1 MKEKKGEIM
10 RPIILL
16 SNDDGYYAQGILF
29 LYKKLITWADV
40 ILVAPETNQSASS
53 NSLTL
58 DRPLKVTSIAK
69 NQYAINGRPA
79 DCVHVAL
86 TSDLFPKPDLVIS
99 GINNGMNM
107 GEDTLYS
114 GTVAAAME
122 GFLFGIPSMALSL
135 TKKGYPC
142 LDSVA
147 CFSSDF
153 IRYMYEQSH
162 GKAQLLN
169 INIPPIENL
178 TLDNVALTR
187 LGRRY
192 PSNPVVQSMNP
203 RGDTFYWIGSAGQ
216 PKVADEGTD
225 FYAISK
231 NQVSVTPLQ
240 IDLTDQFALNSLKN
254 IFGQS

>member
-1 MKEKKGEIM
+1 M

-16 SNDDGYYAQGILF
+16 SNDDGYYAQGISI
-29 LYKKLITWADV
+29 LYKKLMVWADV

-58 DRPLKVTSIAK
+58 DRPLKVTQMAK
-69 NQYAINGRPA
+69 NQYAINGGPA

-107 GEDTLYS
+107 GEDTIYS

-135 TKKGYPC
+135 TQKGYPC
-142 LDSVA
+142 LNSVA
-147 CFSSDF
+147 CFSSNF
-153 IRYMYEQSH
+153 IRHMYDHSYDEV
-162 GKAQLLN
+162 QLLN
-169 INIPPIENL
+169 VNIPPVDDLRLE
-178 TLDNVALTR
+178 DVALTR

-203 RGDTFYWIGSAGQ
+203 RGDTFYWVGSAGQ
-216 PKVADEGTD
+216 PKIADEGTD

-231 NQVSVTPLQ
+231 NKVSVTPLQ
-240 IDLTDQFALNSLKN
+240 IDLTDHIALNGLKN